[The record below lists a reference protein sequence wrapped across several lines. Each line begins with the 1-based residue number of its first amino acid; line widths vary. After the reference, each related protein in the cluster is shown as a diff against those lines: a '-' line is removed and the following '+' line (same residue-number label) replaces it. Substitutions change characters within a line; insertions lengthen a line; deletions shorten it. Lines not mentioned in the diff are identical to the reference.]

1 MVEKVRIKG
10 DVGQIFNGNVINE
23 APQLSNVLNVNV
35 AGDIKKAE
43 TLTQLQRRTIADLID
58 DLCAITGEEPLTV
71 YRVILTDFGA
81 AKMKLVPR
89 EEYPEIKKKISQW
102 IVEAKRKNSV
112 IDTEPV
118 RVLNENQS
126 RQSLQDRS
134 PAIATD
140 VCHTS
145 TEGDI
150 SSSPKS
156 TFNRQRTLPHVAAL
170 ESPGECAV
178 CVEKNVLFVRA
189 QKTIRT
195 LGTLVVVLVVLCG
208 WFLYQMP
215 PPGQN
220 MTNYN
225 CYFKG
230 EPYSVGSIIK
240 TGNGDLK
247 ECMSAFNGSSARWEN
262 EK

>member
-35 AGDIKKAE
+35 SGDIKKVE

-58 DLCAITGEEPLTV
+58 DLCAITGEDPLTV
-71 YRVILTDFGA
+71 YRVILMDFGA

-102 IVEAKRKNSV
+102 IVEAKRKKSV

-134 PAIATD
+134 PAMATD
-140 VCHTS
+140 VCPTN

-156 TFNRQRTLPHVAAL
+156 TSNRQHTLPHVAAL

-178 CVEKNVLFVRA
+178 CVAKNVLFVPT

-195 LGTLVVVLVVLCG
+195 LGTLVVVLAVLCG
-208 WFLYQMP
+208 WFLYQMA

-247 ECMSAFNGSSARWEN
+247 ECMSTSNGSSVRWQN